1 MRERRFAG
9 VIALHGQQVVLVRDR
24 QPQWDHA
31 HWVIPSGAVEEHETP
46 VAGAVRELVEETGLR
61 VPETALRLV
70 GTSATTGAGVRS
82 LAWNFATTVT
92 DPALAVAD
100 PDGTVT
106 EARWFALA
114 EAVELL
120 GRLPDR
126 PLAEPVL
133 AFLDGGAGAE
143 VTHWTYASPDA
154 EPVRVAAPGG

>member
-24 QPQWDHA
+24 QPQWQHA
-31 HWVIPSGAVEEHETP
+31 QWVIPSGAVEEHETP

-61 VPETALRLV
+61 VPPSALRLV
-70 GTSATTGAGVRS
+70 GTSATRSAGGSSR
-82 LAWNFATTVT
+82 AWNFTTTVT
-92 DPALAVAD
+92 DPELAVAD
-100 PDGTVT
+100 PDGTVA

-120 GRLPDR
+120 GRLPYR

-154 EPVRVAAPGG
+154 KPVRVAAPGG